1 MSKDAVKVD
10 AINLSWKV
18 VLRILN
24 DSDVSDAAKLSI
36 AMKICERTCP
46 QEVKFDGKMVH
57 VLADR
62 LNAAEQKYKVKNRLP
77 QDVVIE
83 AQRIAQDK
91 VDSEQ

>member
-1 MSKDAVKVD
+1 MSKDEIKVD
-10 AINLSWKV
+10 AINMSWNV
-18 VLRILN
+18 VLNTLK
-24 DSDVSDAAKLSI
+24 DPEVSQSAKLNI

-62 LNAAEQKYKVKNRLP
+62 LNAAEKKYKAKNRLP
-77 QDVVIE
+77 SDVVIE
-83 AQRIAQDK
+83 AQRIAQEK